1 MKLLSSLLLF
11 TTLKLTYLPDVNLIF
26 WLSIA
31 MVIDLLTGVWK
42 SKILNIQRTSTGFQR
57 TVTKFLRYFGSIVV
71 SISIQNMLGVKF
83 INLPLGNF
91 NIEVEQLTEY
101 LIFYLFYIEI
111 LSIIE
116 NFIAMDK
123 NDSFSKGPLTWL
135 HNLLTLQFKNFT
147 KKQK

>member
-42 SKILNIQRTSTGFQR
+42 SKILNIRRTSTGFQR

-71 SISIQNMLGVKF
+71 SISIQNMLNVKV

-91 NIEVEQLTEY
+91 NIEVEKLTEY

-123 NDSFSKGPLTWL
+123 NDSFSKGPLIWL